1 VTRQGSGGNAG
12 AVKEETSMGHEDET
26 GDSLASNRTV
36 NIVVALVLIAVGGLV
51 IADSLRLG
59 IGWAS
64 DGPSPG
70 YFPFYTGLLIM
81 LSSLCTII
89 LTLMGRMGS
98 NEPFVRHEQFRY
110 VMKVFVPTVVYVG
123 LIGLIGIYVAS
134 VLFIALFMRLL
145 GRFRWHVT
153 ILVSLAVPF
162 ALFVIF
168 ELWFLLPL
176 PKGPVEDLL
185 GY

>member
-1 VTRQGSGGNAG
+1 MRMKTSLGARDGGF
-12 AVKEETSMGHEDET
+12 T
-26 GDSLASNRTV
+26 
-36 NIVVALVLIAVGGLV
+36 LIEVMVV
-51 IADSLRLG
+51 IA
-59 IGWAS
+59 
-64 DGPSPG
+64 
-70 YFPFYTGLLIM
+70 
-81 LSSLCTII
+81 II

-98 NEPFVRHEQFRY
+98 NEPFVRREQFHN
-110 VMKVFVPTVVYVG
+110 VMKVFVPMAIYVG

-134 VLFIALFMRLL
+134 ALFIAVFMRWL
-145 GRFRWHVT
+145 GKFRWYLT
-153 ILVSLAVPF
+153 ILVSIAVPF

>member
-1 VTRQGSGGNAG
+1 VTRHGSGGNAG
-12 AVKEETSMGHEDET
+12 AVKEETSMRHEDEA
-26 GDSLASNRTV
+26 GDSFASNRSV

-51 IADSLRLG
+51 IVDSLRLG
-59 IGWAS
+59 IGWAP
-64 DGPSPG
+64 DGPRPG
-70 YFPFYTGLLIM
+70 YFPFYTGLLIV

-98 NEPFVRHEQFRY
+98 NEPFVRREQFHN
-110 VMKVFVPTVVYVG
+110 VMKVFVPMAIYVG

-134 VLFIALFMRLL
+134 ALYIAVFMHWL
-145 GRFRWHVT
+145 GRFRWHLT

>member
-1 VTRQGSGGNAG
+1 MR
-12 AVKEETSMGHEDET
+12 HEDET
-26 GDSLASNRTV
+26 GDSMASNRTV
-36 NIVVALVLIAVGGLV
+36 NIVVALVLVAIGALV

-59 IGWAS
+59 ISWAP
-64 DGPSPG
+64 DGPRPG

-89 LTLMGRMGS
+89 LTLLGRMGS
-98 NEPFVRHEQFRY
+98 NEPFVRREQFRD
-110 VMKVFVPTVVYVG
+110 VMKVFVPIAIYVG

-134 VLFIALFMRLL
+134 ALFIAVFMRWL
-145 GRFRWHVT
+145 GKFRWHVT
-153 ILVSLAVPF
+153 MLVSLAVPF

-176 PKGPVEDLL
+176 PKGPVEDML